1 MDQLKILLQA
11 DTSTNKP
18 KKIKNN
24 QGKFTGSF
32 LKWNKKQ
39 IKEGKTSFYADTDY
53 LYGLKTNKIKKKTS
67 MTTAFKNKINIFQS
81 TFAPKDTNALNFTY
95 TYKTTTFI
103 GDQGYSYIDNDL
115 KNNFLLRNLIQDNG
129 IIGNYR
135 LILKI
140 GEEQIIDLNDT
151 LNVPWFDKNIDTFR
165 SGSAYM
171 VWNDPE
177 EIGEGEKVTFIFTKE
192 TLLPFKFYSQK
203 FLDGA
208 NHCVFYPINEYMTT
222 QLEESKSKS
231 TKSNYQSKINLIMG
245 KKLKTGEIKMG
256 LMEQYKTGVPEKDI
270 PEVCEKL
277 QIGIDILQPF
287 NDNKLFEYRSNK
299 KPLKVFKFV
308 NSRLNHIERNER
320 PIQRDT
326 IYKSYDPI
334 CVSPQELQT
343 IHDNARD
350 NNEFMI
356 FNKNLY
362 GISSIRTLN
371 NFYRLDSSFSS
382 TYAKW
387 EADMG
392 LDRCYIDYNKYP
404 VLGNFIQN
412 GIHFNGTVDF
422 LDTSEYKDKPEG
434 ERSIPKFFKETV
446 AGKQYVETF
455 EKNNIPKNMRHID
468 MTKAY
473 TQFKQSKFYNGFMG
487 KITDFREVDNYE
499 EKGLYY
505 ITNINLDNCSEKFR
519 ELQKT
524 LYWFQ
529 NDNIY
534 TDVELT
540 ALTHYGGKF
549 DVTHGCFGT
558 KIDFEFSEDM
568 THKKDDCRIT
578 DKIKPIPFYS
588 KWTGLKSATFNFNSF
603 FMYGEE
609 GYFNTIQDSTENK
622 IFYNEKEKT
631 GRIQTNNKYKFSI
644 KHIPAQILAYQ
655 RLIMLDQLL
664 QMDISKVQRVCVDG
678 IYYLDHKFEMLKPF
692 APKTD
697 MTFNN
702 APCNSYLSNILDNE
716 FIGNIELPEA
726 KSRKHYETEL
736 FLGAGGNGKTY
747 HNLTDMGFINL
758 VYVGHSW
765 KLATG
770 MRNNHGVNVSV
781 HNRLFSFNY
790 MKDTFTYNNVLVID
804 ECSMITELQKQDI
817 INKCK
822 DYGSKVIFCGD
833 IGYQLPPIE
842 DTKEMTTKNID
853 NIIELKTNYRFKC
866 DKLINL
872 LKNVRKQIESP
883 EGNYFRMSDLI
894 KYQKYG
900 NFIKTEELKKLYKKE
915 DMILTYTKKNRYC
928 ELFEDIEKYKIKNNT
943 RQYKNG
949 EIAYKKPTLG
959 GIEYEKRH
967 GFTTHSIQGETFEKN
982 IFIDYQQVCNNTFGN
997 VLRLFYTAVSRAR
1010 YMNQIYF
1017 VIPDHF

>member
-1 MDQLKILLQA
+1 MDQLKVLLQE
-11 DTSTNKP
+11 DTNANKP
-18 KKIKNN
+18 KNIKNN
-24 QGKFTGSF
+24 KGKFTGSF

-39 IKEGKTSFYADTDY
+39 IKEGKTSFYADTNY
-53 LYGLKTNKIKKKTS
+53 LYNLKLNEIKKKS
-67 MTTAFKNKINIFQS
+67 NMSPAFKSKINIYQS
-81 TFAPKDTNALNFTY
+81 TFAPKDDNALNFTY
-95 TYKTTTFI
+95 TYKTLNFI
-103 GDQGYSYIDNDL
+103 GSQGYTETSNEL
-115 KNNFLLRNLIQDNG
+115 KNNLLLGDLIRDNG

-135 LILKI
+135 LIIKVGEDKI
-140 GEEQIIDLNDT
+140 MDLNDN
-151 LNVPWFDKNIDTFR
+151 LSLSWFHKNMNSFR
-165 SGSAYM
+165 SGSIYM
-171 VWNDPE
+171 MWNDPNQ
-177 EIGEGEKVTFIFTKE
+177 IQDGEKITFIFTKE
-192 TLLPFKFYSQK
+192 TLLPFKFYSQQ
-203 FLDGA
+203 FLEGA

-222 QLEESKSKS
+222 QLLDAKSKS
-231 TKSNYQSKINLIMG
+231 TKSNYRAKINLIMG
-245 KKLKTGEIKMG
+245 KQLKTGEIKIG
-256 LMEQYKTGVPEKDI
+256 LMEKYKTGVPEKDL

-287 NDNKLFEYRSNK
+287 NANKLFEYRSNK

-308 NSRLNHIERNER
+308 NSRLNHIERNET

-326 IYKSYDPI
+326 IFKSYDPI
-334 CVSPQELQT
+334 NVSPKELQT
-343 IHDNARD
+343 IHDNA
-350 NNEFMI
+350 
-356 FNKNLY
+356 K
-362 GISSIRTLN
+362 
-371 NFYRLDSSFSS
+371 
-382 TYAKW
+382 K
-387 EADMG
+387 
-392 LDRCYIDYNKYP
+392 
-404 VLGNFIQN
+404 N

-422 LDTSEYKDKPEG
+422 IDTSEYKDKPEE
-434 ERSIPKFFKETV
+434 ERYINKFFEETE

-499 EKGLYY
+499 EKGLYF
-505 ITNINLDNCSEKFR
+505 IINVNLDKCSEKFR

-529 NDNIY
+529 DNNIY
-534 TDVELT
+534 TDAELK
-540 ALTHYGGKF
+540 ALSHYGGTF

-558 KIDFEFSEDM
+558 KIDFEFNEDM
-568 THKKDDCRIT
+568 INKKDDCRIT

-588 KWTGLKSATFNFNSF
+588 KWTGLKSATFNFSSF

-609 GYFNTIQDSTENK
+609 GYFNTIQNSTENK

-631 GRIQTNNKYKFSI
+631 GRIQTDNKYKFSI

-655 RLIMLDQLL
+655 RLIMLEQLL
-664 QMDISKVQRVCVDG
+664 QMDISKIQRVCVDG
-678 IYYLDHKFEMLKPF
+678 IYFLNHKFQMLKPF
-692 APKTD
+692 SYKFD

-702 APCNSYLSNILDNE
+702 APADCYLSNILSNE
-716 FIGNIELPEA
+716 FFGNIELPEA
-726 KSRKHYETEL
+726 KTRKHYETEL

-770 MRNNHGVNVSV
+770 MRNKHNVNVSV
-781 HNRLFSFNY
+781 HNRLDSFNY

-804 ECSMITELQKQDI
+804 ECSMITELQKQHI
-817 INKCK
+817 INNCK
-822 DYGSKVIFCGD
+822 EYGCKVIFCGD

-872 LKNVRKQIESP
+872 LKNVRQQIEDP

-894 KYQKYG
+894 KYQKFG
-900 NFIKTEELKKLYKKE
+900 QFIKTEELKKLYKKE
-915 DMILTYTKKNRYC
+915 DMILTYTRINRYC

-943 RQYKNG
+943 RKYKNG
-949 EIAYKKPTLG
+949 EIIYKKPTLG
-959 GIEYEKRH
+959 GIDYEKRH
-967 GFTTHSIQGETFEKN
+967 GYTTHSIQGETFEN
-982 IFIDYQQVCNNTFGN
+982 NLFIDYQQVCNNTFGN
-997 VLRLFYTAVSRAR
+997 TLRLFYTAISRAR
-1010 YMNQIYF
+1010 YMKQIYF
-1017 VIPDHF
+1017 VIPEHF